1 MLIIFVVRVYGVRVY
16 NLGVRV
22 YDLGLITLYKV
33 LRVYVLRFS
42 V

>member
-1 MLIIFVVRVYGVRVY
+1 MLIIFVVRVY

-33 LRVYVLRFS
+33 LRVYVLRFL